1 VWFEHVTLGT
11 VAVSPDATEA
21 RDAVERARRTAALM
35 AGWTGPG
42 ATSDG
47 HPVSIL
53 ANVQDGSAA
62 LAARETPAEGVG
74 LFPTELCFLNRETE
88 PSVADQAQIYGE
100 VLEAFSGQKVV
111 IRRRVGQAAEVR
123 PSSGR
128 GEPDWGVRGMRIAQ
142 GNPGLVERQLEAI
155 ASAAAQTG
163 NPPWVL
169 APMIATADE
178 ANHFAAHARSY
189 GLTRPG

>member
-53 ANVQDGSAA
+53 ANVQDGAA
-62 LAARETPAEGVG
+62 ARAARETPAEGVG
-74 LFPTELCFLNRETE
+74 LFPIELCFLNRETE
-88 PSVADQAQIYGE
+88 PSVADQAQINGE

-189 GLTRPG
+189 GLTPG

>member
-1 VWFEHVTLGT
+1 MWFEHVTLGT

-53 ANVQDGSAA
+53 ANVQDGAA
-62 LAARETPAEGVG
+62 ARAARETPAEGVG
-74 LFPTELCFLNRETE
+74 LFPIELCFLNRETE
-88 PSVADQAQIYGE
+88 PSVADQAQINGE

-111 IRRRVGQAAEVR
+111 ITCRVGQAAEVR
-123 PSSGR
+123 PDEANRTGGR
-128 GEPDWGVRGMRIAQ
+128 GESGSPRAFPAWWSVSWRPSPRPPPKTATRRGCWLR
-142 GNPGLVERQLEAI
+142 
-155 ASAAAQTG
+155 
-163 NPPWVL
+163 
-169 APMIATADE
+169 
-178 ANHFAAHARSY
+178 
-189 GLTRPG
+189 

>member
-1 VWFEHVTLGT
+1 MWFEHVTLGT
-11 VAVSPDATEA
+11 VAVSPDASEA

-53 ANVQDGSAA
+53 ANVQDGAA
-62 LAARETPAEGVG
+62 ARAARETPAEGVG

-189 GLTRPG
+189 GLTPG

>member
-1 VWFEHVTLGT
+1 MWFEHVTLGS

-21 RDAVERARRTAALM
+21 REAVERARRTAALM

-53 ANVQDGSAA
+53 ANVQDGAA
-62 LAARETPAEGVG
+62 ARAARETPAEGVG
-74 LFPTELCFLNRETE
+74 LFPIELCFLNRETE

-189 GLTRPG
+189 GLTPG

>member
-1 VWFEHVTLGT
+1 MWFEHVTLGT

-189 GLTRPG
+189 GLTPG

>member
-1 VWFEHVTLGT
+1 
-11 VAVSPDATEA
+11 
-21 RDAVERARRTAALM
+21 
-35 AGWTGPG
+35 
-42 ATSDG
+42 
-47 HPVSIL
+47 VSIL
-53 ANVQDGSAA
+53 ANVQDGAA
-62 LAARETPAEGVG
+62 ARAARETPAEGVG
-74 LFPTELCFLNRETE
+74 LFPIELCFLNRETE
-88 PSVADQAQIYGE
+88 PSVADQAQINGE

-189 GLTRPG
+189 GLTPG

>member
-1 VWFEHVTLGT
+1 MWFEHVTLGS

-53 ANVQDGSAA
+53 ANVQDGAA
-62 LAARETPAEGVG
+62 ARAARETPAEGVG

-189 GLTRPG
+189 GLTPG

>member
-1 VWFEHVTLGT
+1 MWFEHVTLGT

-53 ANVQDGSAA
+53 ANVQDGAA
-62 LAARETPAEGVG
+62 ARAARETPAEGVG
-74 LFPTELCFLNRETE
+74 MFPIELCFLNRETE
-88 PSVADQAQIYGE
+88 PSVADQAQINGE

-189 GLTRPG
+189 GLTPG

>member
-1 VWFEHVTLGT
+1 MWFEHVTLGS

-21 RDAVERARRTAALM
+21 REAVERARRTAALM

-53 ANVQDGSAA
+53 ANVQDGAA
-62 LAARETPAEGVG
+62 ARAARETPAEGVG
-74 LFPTELCFLNRETE
+74 LFPIELCFLNRETE
-88 PSVADQAQIYGE
+88 PSVADQAQINGE

-189 GLTRPG
+189 GLTPG

>member
-53 ANVQDGSAA
+53 ANVQDGAA
-62 LAARETPAEGVG
+62 ARAARETPAEGVG
-74 LFPTELCFLNRETE
+74 MFPIELCFLNRETE
-88 PSVADQAQIYGE
+88 PSVADQAQINGE

-189 GLTRPG
+189 GLTPG

>member
-53 ANVQDGSAA
+53 ANVQDGAA
-62 LAARETPAEGVG
+62 ARAARETPAEGVG

-100 VLEAFSGQKVV
+100 VREAFSGQKVV

-155 ASAAAQTG
+155 ASAAAQNG

-189 GLTRPG
+189 GLTPG

>member
-1 VWFEHVTLGT
+1 MWFEHVTLGS

-53 ANVQDGSAA
+53 ANVQDGAA
-62 LAARETPAEGVG
+62 ARAARETPAEGVG
-74 LFPTELCFLNRETE
+74 MFPIELCFLNRETE
-88 PSVADQAQIYGE
+88 PSVADQAQINGE

-189 GLTRPG
+189 GLTPG

>member
-1 VWFEHVTLGT
+1 VWFEHVTLGS

-53 ANVQDGSAA
+53 ANVQDGAA
-62 LAARETPAEGVG
+62 ARAARETPAEGVG
-74 LFPTELCFLNRETE
+74 LFPIELCFLNRETE
-88 PSVADQAQIYGE
+88 PSVADQAQINGE

-189 GLTRPG
+189 GLTPG

>member
-1 VWFEHVTLGT
+1 MWFEHVTLGA

-21 RDAVERARRTAALM
+21 RDAVERACQTAALM

-62 LAARETPAEGVG
+62 LAARETPAEGIG

-88 PSVADQAQIYGE
+88 PSVAEQAQIYGE
-100 VLEAFSGQKVV
+100 VLEAFSGT
-111 IRRRVGQAAEVR
+111 RR
-123 PSSGR
+123 
-128 GEPDWGVRGMRIAQ
+128 
-142 GNPGLVERQLEAI
+142 
-155 ASAAAQTG
+155 
-163 NPPWVL
+163 
-169 APMIATADE
+169 
-178 ANHFAAHARSY
+178 
-189 GLTRPG
+189 

>member
-1 VWFEHVTLGT
+1 
-11 VAVSPDATEA
+11 
-21 RDAVERARRTAALM
+21 M

-189 GLTRPG
+189 GLTPG

>member
-1 VWFEHVTLGT
+1 MPRRSNQYRLP
-11 VAVSPDATEA
+11 ASPKAKKTY
-21 RDAVERARRTAALM
+21 RNV
-35 AGWTGPG
+35 P
-42 ATSDG
+42 
-47 HPVSIL
+47 

-88 PSVADQAQIYGE
+88 PSVADRAQIYGE

-189 GLTRPG
+189 GLTPG